1 MRGSGRFGVA
11 QSVGRG
17 NLSSQCECSLSRCI
31 GFGWCVLASSLASV
45 QPSMYYLEAIVARA
59 PCRLRRSLSELS
71 FAHCSGRSPTPAS
84 RLAGGGMCVMEDL
97 HACAKALYRTFH
109 RSAHDCGEGA
119 GFPRKGSA
127 LASGPER
134 WPPRLVIVNVVV
146 LVPGGAMLPSVEA
159 SPGRCARSHVIGGG
173 NLLAGGAV
181 SNSSPSYG
189 CHLFSLL
196 RLCGVGLGAVVVW
209 AFCTWFS
216 LRCAMAMLGWVGR
229 RARIDW

>member
-11 QSVGRG
+11 QSVGRA

-173 NLLAGGAV
+173 LACRRGCVKQQSFLRMSLILIASVVWCGLGGSCCVGFLYMVFFA
-181 SNSSPSYG
+181 
-189 CHLFSLL
+189 L
-196 RLCGVGLGAVVVW
+196 RNGNVGVGRTEGPH
-209 AFCTWFS
+209 
-216 LRCAMAMLGWVGR
+216 
-229 RARIDW
+229 